1 MIDLKFSEIVKINNN
16 LLNELSGSYTIGI
29 VSNII
34 VTQLKPI
41 LEYDLRK
48 KGIPAMCTIG
58 DYDNIMQDVTHLNK
72 SNAVLIY
79 WELANLIDGF
89 QYKSNLL
96 NPDHTNEYI
105 TRFKSEIDYVFT
117 QLKSTPLVL
126 INKFST
132 LAFNHYFIEYNNFD
146 YICDTLNNYIKEK
159 AASNMVI
166 IDIGK
171 IISKLSIE
179 KSVDFRDYYSSK
191 ALYTINFFKNYV
203 AFISPVIG
211 AINGKRKKAIIFD
224 CDNTLWEGIIGEDG
238 VDGIKMSSS
247 SHKGVIYEEIQFIA
261 KELARNGVLVGLNSK
276 NNLNDVEEVLKIHPD
291 ISLKDDEIV
300 IKKINWE
307 EKVAN
312 LENIS
317 KELNLGI
324 DSLVFVDDSDFEINL
339 VNQFQPEV
347 TTIQVPNERYL
358 YPSKLREKFNL
369 FYTKDYTKE
378 DKNRVAM
385 YQQEKLRV
393 DEKVNFK
400 SIEQY
405 LESLGLGI
413 KIHIDDLELVNR
425 TAQLTQKTNQFNL
438 TTKRY
443 TENEIRSFM
452 LSEEHMVFSLGVYDK
467 YGDYGITGV
476 VIIDIVGSLGKI
488 DTLLLSCRVLGRNIE
503 LILNDVVVENLLKKG
518 IKKVSG
524 HYIKTLKNE
533 QVEMLYDKLNF
544 TPTKSDGEIKEYLI
558 NIEDYTPHSLNYITK
573 NYA

>member
-34 VTQLKPI
+34 VSQLKPI

-48 KGIPAMCTIG
+48 KGIPAICTIG

-96 NPDHTNEYI
+96 NPDQTTEYI
-105 TRFKSEIDYVFT
+105 TRFKSEIDYVFA

-132 LAFNHYFIEYNNFD
+132 LAFNHYFIENNNFD

-159 AASNMVI
+159 VTSNMVI

-191 ALYTINFFKNYV
+191 ALYTINFLKNYV

-247 SHKGVIYEEIQFIA
+247 SHKGVVYEEIQFIA

-276 NNLNDVEEVLKIHPD
+276 NNLNDVEEVFKTHPD
-291 ISLKDDEIV
+291 ISLKNDEIV
-300 IKKINWE
+300 IKRINWE

-312 LENIS
+312 LRNIS

-347 TTIQVPNERYL
+347 TTIQVPKERYL
-358 YPSKLREKFNL
+358 YPSKLREKLNL
-369 FYTKDYTKE
+369 FYTKAYTKE
-378 DKNRVAM
+378 DKERVAM
-385 YQQEKLRV
+385 YQQQILRE
-393 DEKVNFK
+393 DEKAGFTD
-400 SIEQY
+400 IEQY

-413 KIHIDDLELVNR
+413 KIYIDKIDLVPR
-425 TAQLTQKTNQFNL
+425 IAQLTQKTNQFNV

-452 LSEEHMVFSLGVYDK
+452 ESEKNIVFALGVIDK

-476 VIIDIVGSLGKI
+476 AILNLDGTHGKF

-503 LILNDVVVENLLKKG
+503 LSFIDEIVKSLLKKG
-518 IKKVSG
+518 ITKLTA
-524 HYIKTLKNE
+524 HYHKTLKNE
-533 QVEMLYDKLNF
+533 QVELLFDNLAF
-544 TPTKSDGEIKEYLI
+544 TPINMKDNQKEYFMNIPDYPFHSLHYI
-558 NIEDYTPHSLNYITK
+558 NIS
-573 NYA
+573 YA